1 MFSNNRNY
9 STIRNLT
16 RADIAIQHV
25 GRDVLSQP
33 RLPVKR
39 NEWFSTSREAHGGHV
54 VVDHSPQAGP
64 EEWWT
69 GGASQICD
77 FLLVIL

>member
-1 MFSNNRNY
+1 MIFSLITKYKPNINSPIECYKPIFSNNRNY

-16 RADIAIQHV
+16 RADIALQHV

-39 NEWFSTSREAHGGHV
+39 NE
-54 VVDHSPQAGP
+54 
-64 EEWWT
+64 
-69 GGASQICD
+69 
-77 FLLVIL
+77 